1 MGLVL
6 EASECAEMNEH
17 ISIDPNVCHGQPVIR
32 GTRVLVCNILGALG
46 SGDTVE
52 VVLGDY
58 PGISKEDVLAAID
71 FGGQLS
77 RFEEAPYEV
86 CAS

>member
-1 MGLVL
+1 M
-6 EASECAEMNEH
+6 MNER
-17 ISIDPNVCHGQPVIR
+17 ISINPNVCHGKPVIR
-32 GTRVLVCNILGALG
+32 GTRVLVGNILGALG

-52 VVLGDY
+52 EIIEDY
-58 PGISKEDVLAAID
+58 PSISREDVLAAID

>member
-1 MGLVL
+1 
-6 EASECAEMNEH
+6 MNER

-32 GTRVLVCNILGALG
+32 GTRVLVCTVLGALG
-46 SGDTVE
+46 SGDSFEE
-52 VVLGDY
+52 VIEDY
-58 PGISKEDVLAAID
+58 PSISREDILAAID

-77 RFEEAPYEV
+77 RFEEAPYET